1 MVILAFMRLVAYV
14 RKNVVKGENMSIGTQ
29 IRRRRKE
36 LKMSVDEL
44 ARRIGKD
51 RSTVYRYENGDIG
64 NMPIEVLP
72 HMIEALETTP
82 QELLSSIVAANESL
96 SKRAEKWFDA
106 TEGYEFS
113 DDEMKVFYEMAK
125 YLMSIRNNDNYEENL
140 NCLFTLFKQL
150 NKQSEK

>member
-1 MVILAFMRLVAYV
+1 
-14 RKNVVKGENMSIGTQ
+14 MSIGKQ
-29 IRRRRKE
+29 IRKRRKE

-51 RSTVYRYENGDIG
+51 RSTVYRYENGEIG

-72 HMIEALETTP
+72 RMITALETTP

-96 SKRAEKWFDA
+96 SRRAEKWFDA

-113 DDEMKVFYEMAK
+113 DDEMKVFYEVAK
-125 YLMSIRNNDNYEENL
+125 YLMQIRNDTDYEEKL
-140 NCLFTLFKQL
+140 NCLFMLFKQI
-150 NKQSEK
+150 NR